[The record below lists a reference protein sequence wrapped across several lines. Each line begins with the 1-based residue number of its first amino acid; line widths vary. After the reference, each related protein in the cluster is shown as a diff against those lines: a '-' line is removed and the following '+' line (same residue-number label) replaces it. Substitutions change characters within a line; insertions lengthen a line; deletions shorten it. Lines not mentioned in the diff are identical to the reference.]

1 MNYRKL
7 NLTFGWLVFLIA
19 TIVYFITIE
28 DTVSLWDCGE
38 YITTAYKLEVGHP
51 PGAPLFMMIG
61 RLFSFFAD
69 PENVAVSINRL
80 SALSSSLSIL
90 FMFWSIT
97 LLAKKIAL
105 KDKKELSKGD
115 KIAVL
120 GSGLIGSLAYTF
132 SDSFWFSAVEGEV
145 YAMASLFTAIIF
157 WAILK
162 WDEEMALV
170 QHENLDADYAPNR
183 WLLLI
188 MFLLGLAIGVH
199 LLGILVVPA
208 IGFVIYF
215 RYKKVADIKG
225 ILLTGIVALLTF
237 KMSVVTNDA
246 GSIVGL
252 TSVGN
257 AIYLSGLKWLVMLAP
272 LGIVFYMSFGINK
285 MSASKA
291 QTTFWVF
298 AGLMGLSLSSILLVY
313 TGMSVTRV
321 FFICSATFG
330 AMSIYGYTTK
340 RDLTKLGSFLMMG
353 LIGIIIASIV
363 NIFMKSSMMYF
374 VISIL
379 GVLIFVGLTAY
390 DTQKIKNMYTSSDS
404 GELMGK
410 KAVMGALTLYLDFIN
425 LFIMLLR
432 LFGQRR

>member
-1 MNYRKL
+1 ME
-7 NLTFGWLVFLIA
+7 F
-19 TIVYFITIE
+19 
-28 DTVSLWDCGE
+28 
-38 YITTAYKLEVGHP
+38 
-51 PGAPLFMMIG
+51 
-61 RLFSFFAD
+61 
-69 PENVAVSINRL
+69 
-80 SALSSSLSIL
+80 
-90 FMFWSIT
+90 
-97 LLAKKIAL
+97 
-105 KDKKELSKGD
+105 DKK
-115 KIAVL
+115 
-120 GSGLIGSLAYTF
+120 
-132 SDSFWFSAVEGEV
+132 
-145 YAMASLFTAIIF
+145 
-157 WAILK
+157 
-162 WDEEMALV
+162 
-170 QHENLDADYAPNR
+170 
-183 WLLLI
+183 
-188 MFLLGLAIGVH
+188 
-199 LLGILVVPA
+199 GILARAKAATRETASVMDEGLRA
-208 IGFVIYF
+208 YML
-215 RYKKVADIKG
+215 KVYNYMATG
-225 ILLTGIVALLTF
+225 ILLTGIVALITF

-252 TSVGN
+252 TQIGN
-257 AIYLSGLKWLVMLAP
+257 AIYMSGLKWIVMLAP

-285 MSASKA
+285 MTAAKA
-291 QTTFWVF
+291 QTTFWIF
-298 AGLMGLSLSSILLVY
+298 AALMGLSLSSILLVY

-390 DTQKIKNMYTSSDS
+390 DTQKIKNMYSVSDT